1 MAKKTR
7 PKKRTV
13 SNAPGETAPSGK
25 RGRQPNKWIEGF
37 SPGNLVEYRKK
48 HEISEAKLAAY
59 LDTTLT
65 SYRNWV
71 GGQSTPSE
79 AKQKE
84 LQDLLA
90 KDYVAP
96 PEGEKKQRGRPR
108 KAAAS
113 ARLATTT
120 DAVVAPNGDGAH
132 QTSSGAVAALA
143 LEYVR
148 RLPAGQGLS
157 IEDLEAKIARIRK
170 ALG

>member
-1 MAKKTR
+1 MTKKTR
-7 PKKRTV
+7 PRKTKTT
-13 SNAPGETAPSGK
+13 SGEAGAPSK

-37 SPGNLVEYRKK
+37 GPGNLVEYRKK

-71 GGQSTPSE
+71 SGQSTPSE
-79 AKQKE
+79 SKQKE
-84 LQDLLA
+84 LQHLLA

-96 PEGEKKQRGRPR
+96 PEGETKPRGRPR
-108 KAAAS
+108 KAVAS
-113 ARLATTT
+113 ERLATTS
-120 DAVVAPNGDGAH
+120 DVVPANGDGVH
-132 QTSSGAVAALA
+132 QSTSSAVAGLA

-157 IEDLEAKIARIRK
+157 IEDLERHIARIKK
-170 ALG
+170 ALR